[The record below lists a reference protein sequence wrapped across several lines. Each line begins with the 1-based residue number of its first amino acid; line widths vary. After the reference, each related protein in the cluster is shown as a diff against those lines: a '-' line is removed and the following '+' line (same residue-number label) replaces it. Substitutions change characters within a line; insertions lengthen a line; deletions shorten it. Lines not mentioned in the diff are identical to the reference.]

1 MTQRKKQLSI
11 SPSETVRETTYQD
24 QLGLE
29 RLIFF
34 SDCVF
39 GIAITLLVLDV
50 KIPAG
55 AEAFNNDQLLAA
67 LFGTWHKYLAY
78 LISFLVI
85 GSFWISHHRKFRV
98 IKRYD
103 NGLLWINLLLLMIIS
118 FIPFPTAVIS
128 ENGNRTATIFY
139 ALTMVLNGLLVSV
152 LWWYAARNNH
162 LIDVNVDKHRRW
174 REAAG
179 PFVTTTIFLVSIGI
193 AFLDENLAKLC
204 WLLFL
209 PASFIIN
216 SRK

>member
-1 MTQRKKQLSI
+1 MTQRKKQL
-11 SPSETVRETTYQD
+11 PTRTSETAPENIYQD

-55 AEAFNNDQLLAA
+55 AEAFNNDQLLTT
-67 LFGTWHKYLAY
+67 LLGIWHKYLAY

-103 NGLLWINLLLLMIIS
+103 NGLLLINLLLLMMIG

-128 ENGNRTATIFY
+128 ENANRTATIFY
-139 ALTMVLNGLLVSV
+139 AIIMVLNGILVSI
-152 LWWYAARNNH
+152 LWWHAARNNH
-162 LIDVNVDKHRRW
+162 LIDAHMTQHRRW
-174 REAAG
+174 REAVG
-179 PFVTTTIFLVSIGI
+179 PFATTTIFLLSIGI
-193 AFLDENLAKLC
+193 AFWDENLARLS